1 MPTIDPSEL
10 IGWTYLKDPENDGHR
25 YRAKIIELIDERE
38 RDLGNHPDR
47 IKFRCSVNN
56 NEYEEI
62 VSYNDII
69 NHIEKDDLDRD
80 EWRFKAIIGH
90 QGPLSKGDK
99 NYKGS
104 QFNVLVSW
112 EAGEATYEPLN
123 IIAADDPVSCAIYA
137 MENNLLEEE
146 GWKHFKRLAKRQK
159 NIKRLLNQ
167 AKLKSYWNR
176 KTYKFGVLVPRDHN
190 HAMELDQQNGDTR
203 WHDAEKLEHSQ
214 LEEYDTFID
223 KGDKIRTLDG
233 YKKIR
238 VHFVYDV
245 KHDGHRKARLVAGG
259 HLTDAPTDS
268 IYSGVVSLKGIRL
281 VTFLAELNLLS
292 TWTTDIG
299 NAYLEA
305 KTKEKFY
312 IVAGPEF
319 NELENHLLII
329 NKALYGLRSSG
340 LRWHEK
346 LADTLRDMGFV
357 PSKGE
362 NDIWMRRNGEVYEYI
377 ACYVDD
383 LCIVAKDP
391 KETTDLLLNKY
402 GYKLKGTG
410 PISYHLGCDYFRDK
424 DNNLCYAPRKYIEK
438 MIGDFQRL
446 FGSKPK
452 EYTSPLEKGDHPEL
466 DMSEL
471 LGEDGIK
478 IYQSLIG
485 ALQWTISLGRIDIS
499 TAVMTMSGF
508 RASPRKGHLDRLK
521 RIYGYLSKM
530 RHSTI
535 RIRTHV
541 PDYSYVPDC
550 EYDWEY
556 SVYGNVKEIIPDDIP
571 EPLGHGVTLTTY
583 VDANLYHDMITGRSV
598 TGILHLINGT
608 PFEWYSKKQS
618 TVETATYGSEFVAA
632 RIAIDQIIDHQM
644 TLRYLGVPI
653 EEKTFMFGDNK
664 PVVDG
669 SMTPHAQLHKRH
681 TALAFHRVREAVASK
696 IVNFVHIDSKI
707 NPADM
712 LSKHWGY
719 QKVWPMLKP
728 LLFYEGDTMDILDE
742 TTVPTNGE

>member
-1 MPTIDPSEL
+1 
-10 IGWTYLKDPENDGHR
+10 
-25 YRAKIIELIDERE
+25 
-38 RDLGNHPDR
+38 
-47 IKFRCSVNN
+47 
-56 NEYEEI
+56 
-62 VSYNDII
+62 
-69 NHIEKDDLDRD
+69 
-80 EWRFKAIIGH
+80 
-90 QGPLSKGDK
+90 
-99 NYKGS
+99 
-104 QFNVLVSW
+104 
-112 EAGEATYEPLN
+112 
-123 IIAADDPVSCAIYA
+123 

-146 GWKHFKRLAKRQK
+146 GWKRFKRLAKRQK
-159 NIKRLLNQ
+159 KIKRLLNQ
-167 AKLKSYWNR
+167 AKLKSYRNQ
-176 KTYKFGVLVPRDHN
+176 KIYKFGVLVPRDHN

-245 KHDGHRKARLVAGG
+245 KHDGRRKARLVAGG

-305 KTKEKFY
+305 KTKEKVY

-499 TAVMTMSGF
+499 TAVMTM
-508 RASPRKGHLDRLK
+508 
-521 RIYGYLSKM
+521 
-530 RHSTI
+530 
-535 RIRTHV
+535 
-541 PDYSYVPDC
+541 
-550 EYDWEY
+550 
-556 SVYGNVKEIIPDDIP
+556 
-571 EPLGHGVTLTTY
+571 
-583 VDANLYHDMITGRSV
+583 
-598 TGILHLINGT
+598 
-608 PFEWYSKKQS
+608 
-618 TVETATYGSEFVAA
+618 
-632 RIAIDQIIDHQM
+632 
-644 TLRYLGVPI
+644 
-653 EEKTFMFGDNK
+653 
-664 PVVDG
+664 
-669 SMTPHAQLHKRH
+669 
-681 TALAFHRVREAVASK
+681 
-696 IVNFVHIDSKI
+696 
-707 NPADM
+707 
-712 LSKHWGY
+712 
-719 QKVWPMLKP
+719 
-728 LLFYEGDTMDILDE
+728 
-742 TTVPTNGE
+742 